1 MALVTGVTRINVT
14 DHSAE
19 SVSFTNLITGV
30 TIDAFSSAGTA
41 TAVTAGLADATGSTD
56 TQTFIVG
63 ADSADDN
70 VALTMADVE
79 TINIS
84 SDTADQVDLSLA
96 GISMTAATATNTVNF
111 TGTNDI
117 ELMATG
123 ADIATINA
131 SGMGTGGAIVQTGR
145 TSANASTYTGS
156 SGNDTFIMM
165 NSGDVLDGGA
175 GTGDTLDINM
185 TQAVGTAIIDLTAAD
200 QIASF
205 NGGANTV
212 VQTGFEHVDLAGL
225 LTNGAVLTGTAT
237 ANTLTGSGLV
247 DQIDGGAGGD
257 TITGGVG
264 NDVLT
269 GGAGDDSFVFN
280 AAATNGADTIVDFVV
295 GATADALEI
304 SAVDSDLN
312 ATLKVATLS
321 ADGSTLTDLAGGGT
335 AAAGDVDV
343 IIHLDTANLSNTGAA
358 KTENNVSAGAITDS
372 DGSVHVFFNTTSSKV
387 EVYHNTNE
395 SAAGGTFTLLATLD
409 GLVAGDIAS
418 IVTADFS

>member
-1 MALVTGVTRINVT
+1 
-14 DHSAE
+14 
-19 SVSFTNLITGV
+19 
-30 TIDAFSSAGTA
+30 
-41 TAVTAGLADATGSTD
+41 
-56 TQTFIVG
+56 
-63 ADSADDN
+63 
-70 VALTMADVE
+70 
-79 TINIS
+79 
-84 SDTADQVDLSLA
+84 
-96 GISMTAATATNTVNF
+96 MTAATATNTVNF

-165 NSGDVLDGGA
+165 NSSDVLDGGA

-212 VQTGFEHVDLAGL
+212 VQTGFENVDLAGL
-225 LTNGAVLTGTAT
+225 ATNGAVVTGTAL
-237 ANTLTGSGLV
+237 ANTLTGSDLV
-247 DQIDGGAGGD
+247 DQIDAGAGAD
-257 TITGGVG
+257 TIP
-264 NDVLT
+264 

-280 AAATNGADTIVDFVV
+280 AVATNGADTIVDFVV

-312 ATLKVATLS
+312 GTLKVATLS
-321 ADGSTLTDLAGGGT
+321 ANGVTLTDLAGGGT
-335 AAAGDVDV
+335 AAAADVDV
-343 IIHLDTANLSNTGAA
+343 IIHLDVANLNNTAAA
-358 KTENNVSAGAITDS
+358 KTETNVSAGAITDN
-372 DGSVHVFFNTTSSKV
+372 DGAVHVFFNTTSSKV

-395 SAAGGTFTLLATLD
+395 AAAAGTFTLIATLD
-409 GLVAGDIAS
+409 GLVAADIAS